1 MTTTW
6 MKMNLEK
13 LPIKKG
19 AKGGVRKHKM
29 NAVSAH
35 CAQGHFHP
43 STGESRRCDALHLL
57 QRAKAV
63 KGLEVHPTVELVT
76 GMKYKPDFL
85 YFEGKKRIY
94 EDFKG
99 MVTDRFRIICR
110 LWPHHGTGTLRI
122 TGDRKAA
129 RDIVGVRE

>member
-1 MTTTW
+1 MSGLAFP
-6 MKMNLEK
+6 KPGRGK
-13 LPIKKG
+13 
-19 AKGGVRKHKM
+19 RHKM

-43 STGESRRCDALHLL
+43 STGESRRCNTLHLL
-57 QRAKAV
+57 QRAKEI
-63 KGLEVHPTVELVT
+63 KGLEVNPSIEIVA
-76 GMKYKPDFL
+76 GMKYKPDFK
-85 YFEGKKRIY
+85 YTENGKLIY

-122 TGDRKAA
+122 TGERKAT
-129 RDIVGVRE
+129 RDIAGVRS